1 MSKKNVTYVQAHL
14 LDSDCH
20 TADKRQA
27 VERTEGQA
35 SHEMFLRAS
44 GRTIQS
50 TCSALGST
58 ILYTPTTV
66 GVIYVN
72 VLVF

>member
-1 MSKKNVTYVQAHL
+1 MPKKNVTYVQARL

-20 TADKRQA
+20 TADNRRA
-27 VERTEGQA
+27 VERNEGQA
-35 SHEMFLRAS
+35 SHETFLQAS

-50 TCSALGST
+50 TCSALRST